1 MATMAASRAWRGP
14 ALFSYGFRPF
24 FLGGAVWGALV
35 VALWVVWVRGAVL
48 LPSALPPVAWHVHE
62 LMFGMIAAVIAG
74 FLLTAIPN
82 WTGRLPVSGWPLVGL
97 VALWGAGRLAVAL
110 SALIGLA
117 PALGVAFLF
126 PLATIGV
133 AAREI
138 VAAGNTRNLAVVG
151 VVAVFAAGQ
160 AVFAAE
166 LLTAGYV
173 VTGPRIAIGAA
184 LMLVMLIGGRIIPGF
199 TTNWLKARG
208 ATRLPRPFG
217 RFDKLALVLGAIA
230 VAVWVAQPAL
240 GVRWTGMILL
250 VAAAAHGLRLARWR
264 PLATW
269 RAPLLAVL
277 HVAYVFVP
285 AGFALAGYGIAT
297 DAPLV
302 AHAAVHV
309 WTVGAL
315 GLMILAVMT
324 RASRGHTGRPLT
336 APPTTVA
343 LYCAL
348 AAAAIARAAAS
359 LQPAAMAPLLWLS
372 AGLFVAAFAGFALLY
387 GPMLLSRRTDP

>member
-1 MATMAASRAWRGP
+1 MATLAASRAWRGP
-14 ALFSYGFRPF
+14 ALFSCGFRPF

-35 VALWVVWVRGAVL
+35 IGLWAFWVSGAIV
-48 LPSALPPVAWHVHE
+48 LPSAMPPVAWHVHE

-82 WTGRLPVSGWPLVGL
+82 WTGRPPIAGWSLVGL

-110 SALIGLA
+110 SALAGLA
-117 PALGVAFLF
+117 PALGVALLF
-126 PLATIGV
+126 PLATVIV

-138 VAAGNTRNLAVVG
+138 VAAGNARNLTVVG

-166 LLTAGYV
+166 LLTAGYAV
-173 VTGPRIAIGAA
+173 LGPRIAIGAA
-184 LMLVMLIGGRIIPGF
+184 LMLVMLIGGRIIASF
-199 TTNWLKARG
+199 TANWLKAQG
-208 ATRLPRPFG
+208 QTRLPRPFG
-217 RFDKLALVLGAIA
+217 RFDKLALVLGAFA

-240 GVRWTGMILL
+240 GVRWTGMVLL
-250 VAAAAHGLRLARWR
+250 VAAGAHGLRLARWR

-277 HVAYVFVP
+277 HLAYVFVP

-297 DAPLV
+297 DTPLV
-302 AHAAVHV
+302 AHAAVHA
-309 WTVGAL
+309 WTIGAL

-336 APPTTVA
+336 APPATVA
-343 LYCAL
+343 LYGVL

-359 LQPAAMAPLLWLS
+359 LHPAAMAPLLWLS
-372 AGLFVAAFAGFALLY
+372 AGLWVAAFAGFALLY
-387 GPMLLSRRTDP
+387 GPMLVLRRAEP